1 MKTSIADI
9 LAQKDVEI
17 EKLRNPWQP
26 IETAPKDGRMI
37 LVCMP
42 RMMNLIVRSRWNR
55 VHNHWINDDGQEG
68 LTNPA
73 YYHAG
78 DFWCELPQPP
88 QTKEAKDA
96 ND

>member
-9 LAQKDVEI
+9 LAQKDAEI

-26 IETAPKDGRMI
+26 IETAPKDGREF
-37 LVCMP
+37 LVNNCGEYFVCYFKE
-42 RMMNLIVRSRWNR
+42 RN
-55 VHNHWINDDGQEG
+55 GCFFKTG
-68 LTNPA
+68 GYFA
-73 YYHAG
+73 YF
-78 DFWCELPQPP
+78 DEPSFWCELPQPP